1 LIKTRYRT
9 NSKTVPDLGANVMIR
24 QEQCKSEAKRL
35 RRNGLD
41 LIEYEHRI
49 QSQICDGLERI
60 ADGLPNDVDRGLC
73 EQVVKA
79 LRYEIPLHHRDEE
92 CGLFPLIDK
101 RALPNDDIHDIL
113 ARLALEHATDESFA
127 GELLESLQ
135 ILANG
140 GKVNN
145 PNMVGYMLRS
155 FFESYRRHIQWE
167 NAVVLPLA
175 RSRLTE
181 EDVEELEQAMSHNR
195 EFGSLGWEAFN

>member
-1 LIKTRYRT
+1 
-9 NSKTVPDLGANVMIR
+9 MIR
-24 QEQCKSEAKRL
+24 SEQRKSKDKRL

-60 ADGLPNDVDRGLC
+60 ADGLPNDVDPGLC
-73 EQVVKA
+73 ERVVKA

-127 GELLESLQ
+127 SELLESLQ

-145 PNMVGYMLRS
+145 PDMVGYVLRS
-155 FFESYRRHIQWE
+155 FFGSYRRHIHWE
-167 NAVVLPLA
+167 RAVVLPLA
-175 RSRLTE
+175 RGRLTE
-181 EDVEELEQAMSHNR
+181 EDMEKLEQAMSQNR
-195 EFGSLGWEAFN
+195 ELSSADPGALN